1 MVSEDGIVMGQD
13 ALPITVSDWMAA
25 QARTKRFLWV
35 LTLGTS
41 AVALGMCM
49 VVVVFVDAVATGGAR
64 WALTAGLLVLLTLP
78 LAVGS
83 TIATRKQQDRT
94 DHQILN

>member
-1 MVSEDGIVMGQD
+1 MPDDPSFKEGTTVVSEEGIVMSQD
-13 ALPITVSDWMAA
+13 AIPVTVSDWTAA

-49 VVVVFVDAVATGGAR
+49 AVVVLVRTCVGV
-64 WALTAGLLVLLTLP
+64 WGL
-78 LAVGS
+78 
-83 TIATRKQQDRT
+83 
-94 DHQILN
+94 